1 MEQERQEG
9 LNIWRL
15 AGSSILAGLTCV
27 LYFGFVIT
35 LFAGFTADIQRDS
48 LLRELGVSSP
58 GMLERLVL
66 QAFHEAALRE
76 EADILRDDMRAIDTR
91 SLEETRNGLA
101 LRKDAIAA
109 WWDAFGSYS
118 RLGATVASNRDAF
131 DPDFAGAF
139 LSALNAA
146 HQFVTSQQTAMPS
159 DGFFDVPTGMVG
171 GGGTTLGRAGSPMLD
186 VPFGESD
193 ADRKRRADGIDIMTR
208 LHALLDHPKFTD
220 IAPET
225 LMDRA
230 RQQVDAIRSS
240 MIRFDE
246 KNARAQIEWANIRA
260 ENQHAAKLRTSLQNE
275 LAEIEAEI
283 RRQDEEFGQDTVS
296 LVALFQHPVGHML
309 SYLIQLP
316 TIMLTLLVTV
326 AAGGLG
332 AVVAFTRQNFGQ
344 PPTAQTPPKTPLD
357 ENATDHN
364 AADHSAMDQT
374 ATEAVPAPQAETL
387 PRLQGWAQLGKSLKP
402 AARLLVMTGEGI
414 AAAMAIF
421 LCTEAGVL
429 MVSQGGPDGS
439 GQIDISPFL
448 VTFMAFVS
456 GFMAEDA
463 FARIQAAGQKLF
475 RVTDDHDPGGGVGR
489 VS

>member
-1 MEQERQEG
+1 MEQETQEG

-15 AGSSILAGLTCV
+15 AGSSILAALTAV

-76 EADILRDDMRAIDTR
+76 EAGTLRDDMRAIDTR

-131 DPDFAGAF
+131 APEFAGTF

-146 HQFVTSQQTAMPS
+146 HQFVTSQQTAMPT
-159 DGFFDVPTGMVG
+159 DGLFDPPTGMVG
-171 GGGTTLGRAGSPMLD
+171 GGSTLGRAGSPMLD

-193 ADRKRRADGIDIMTR
+193 ADRKRRADGIEIMTR

-220 IAPET
+220 KAPET

-283 RRQDEEFGQDTVS
+283 RRQDEKFGQDTVS
-296 LVALFQHPVGHML
+296 LVALFQHPVGYML

-344 PPTAQTPPKTPLD
+344 PPTPKTPPD
-357 ENATDHN
+357 ENAADHN
-364 AADHSAMDQT
+364 AADHNAMDQT
-374 ATEAVPAPQAETL
+374 VPDAVPAPHDETP
-387 PRLQGWAQLGKSLKP
+387 PRLQRWEHLGKSLKP

-475 RVTDDHDPGGGVGR
+475 RVADERDPGGGVG
-489 VS
+489 SG

>member
-15 AGSSILAGLTCV
+15 AGSSILAALTAV

-48 LLRELGVSSP
+48 LVRELGVSTP

-76 EADILRDDMRAIDTR
+76 DADTLRDEIRALDTR

-109 WWDAFGSYS
+109 WWETFEQFSQ
-118 RLGATVASNRDAF
+118 LGATVAKNRPTIDAEFADAF
-131 DPDFAGAF
+131 
-139 LSALNAA
+139 LQVLNAA
-146 HQFVTSQQTAMPS
+146 HQFVASQDTETPMNRPLSPSPDAAGAGRTTSDRP
-159 DGFFDVPTGMVG
+159 GPV
-171 GGGTTLGRAGSPMLD
+171 MLD
-186 VPFGESD
+186 VPFGEND
-193 ADRKRRADGIDIMTR
+193 VDQKRRADGIEIMAK
-208 LHALLDHPKFTD
+208 LNALLDNPKF
-220 IAPET
+220 AAAASET
-225 LMDRA
+225 LKD
-230 RQQVDAIRSS
+230 QVGQKVEAIRSA
-240 MIRFDE
+240 MMRFEE
-246 KNARAQIEWANIRA
+246 KNVRAQIEWANIRA
-260 ENQHAAKLRTSLQNE
+260 QGLHTEKVRSDLQNE
-275 LAEIEAEI
+275 LDAVQAEIT
-283 RRQDEEFGQDTVS
+283 RQDDPMGQELLS

-332 AVVAFTRQNFGQ
+332 SVVAFTRQNFGH
-344 PPTAQTPPKTPLD
+344 TAARQMLPDSGLPDDHTADD
-357 ENATDHN
+357 EVIDGNAN
-364 AADHSAMDQT
+364 NPSSAGH
-374 ATEAVPAPQAETL
+374 ERTL
-387 PRLQGWAQLGKSLKP
+387 PCLQGWTQLSQSLSP
-402 AARLLVMTGEGI
+402 AGRLLVMTGEGI

-429 MVSQGGPDGS
+429 MVSQGGPDGT

-463 FARIQAAGQKLF
+463 FNRIQLAGKKLF
-475 RVTDDHDPGGGVGR
+475 RVGQTD
-489 VS
+489 